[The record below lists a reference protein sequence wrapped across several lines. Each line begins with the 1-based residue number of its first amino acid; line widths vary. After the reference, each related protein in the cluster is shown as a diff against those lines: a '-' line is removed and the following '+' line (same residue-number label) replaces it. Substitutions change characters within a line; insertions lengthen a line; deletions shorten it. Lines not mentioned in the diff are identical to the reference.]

1 MPGRSPVPGS
11 ALPRHPHC
19 APINHARRPLSGL
32 PSGQTQ
38 VQGLP
43 QTPLPEH
50 PAPAQSSS
58 PAAVSAPG
66 HWLAHR
72 HVPVSAAPSPALCQR
87 GMLSEAALAAVQR
100 GQREAL
106 PHQTFR
112 LSSCCRS
119 LHAMTI
125 ETTGWRDLRFA
136 ALTDKPETATWYLA
150 DTSVFSGSY
159 KEQCGNPS

>member
-1 MPGRSPVPGS
+1 MIT
-11 ALPRHPHC
+11 LETDEDRHQ
-19 APINHARRPLSGL
+19 ASLL
-32 PSGQTQ
+32 MT
-38 VQGLP
+38 
-43 QTPLPEH
+43 
-50 PAPAQSSS
+50 
-58 PAAVSAPG
+58 APG
-66 HWLAHR
+66 PEGSGR
-72 HVPVSAAPSPALCQR
+72 IRYAAAMYFFQR

>member
-1 MPGRSPVPGS
+1 MTEVLR
-11 ALPRHPHC
+11 AHTTQLQ
-19 APINHARRPLSGL
+19 AGL
-32 PSGQTQ
+32 AMLQETRDLLRIYQPGQTATQ
-38 VQGLP
+38 
-43 QTPLPEH
+43 
-50 PAPAQSSS
+50 
-58 PAAVSAPG
+58 
-66 HWLAHR
+66 
-72 HVPVSAAPSPALCQR
+72 
-87 GMLSEAALAAVQR
+87 LSEAALAAVQR